1 MKVLANEERDNICV
15 NLFQN
20 KLNITCWQ
28 PYPGDPTKKIKYI
41 VNLDKITKENKL
53 VIKSRF
59 NKSFGF
65 NNEGLVFF
73 FCDKLKVIF
82 KSQLVNLNGG
92 EMTVDKPS
100 EITLL
105 EEGSTIAVKDPMR
118 TDHIETKKSAKVK
131 FAPESAFMK
140 VSRVNEDEQYA
151 HMRAAPRKQTNK
163 DQKVTVRFLS
173 KKFQDKE
180 MDLFDLSR
188 GGAGI
193 LVRNADYF
201 SQGDQ
206 IEIVQIDGNDID
218 PTLKGEVMSVRT
230 YDVEKGTFKA
240 GIKFV

>member
-28 PYPGDPTKKIKYI
+28 PDPGDPTKKIKYI
-41 VNLDKITKENKL
+41 VKLDKITKEDKII
-53 VIKSRF
+53 VKSRF

-73 FCDKLKVIF
+73 FCDQLKVIF
-82 KSQLVNLNGG
+82 KSKLVDLNGG

-105 EEGSTIAVKDPMR
+105 EEGLTIAVKDPIG
-118 TDHIETKKSAKVK
+118 TDHIDTKENAKVK
-131 FAPESAFMK
+131 FAPESNVMK
-140 VSRVNEDEQYA
+140 VSRVNEDEQFA
-151 HMRAAPRKQTNK
+151 HMRAAPRKQTKK
-163 DQKVTVRFLS
+163 DQKVTVRFLT
-173 KKFQDKE
+173 KKLQDKE

-193 LVRNADYF
+193 LAKNADYF
-201 SQGDQ
+201 SQGDN
-206 IEIVQIDGNDID
+206 IEIVKIDGNDID
-218 PTLKGEVMSVRT
+218 PTLKGEVMSVRSH
-230 YDVEKGTFKA
+230 DIEKGHFRV